1 MVRGW
6 SIAALL
12 GTAALAGAAVAGCG
26 SQEAQHVSMA
36 SATTAGVSTTAA
48 DVAKS
53 RKKAVKPAS
62 IRQSRVKLRVPT
74 ANAAFGSARTV
85 TVPRGWSAEVWA
97 LVPDARLEAWTP
109 QHKLLVSSPDNGE
122 ILQLSPGKAPG
133 GAPSRHVLLS
143 GLQNPQ
149 GMAFAKIA
157 GKEYLFVAESDE
169 IDRYRWNGGAPGARK
184 VIAADLPDGGSHSL
198 KNVVVSAR
206 GTVFFDI
213 GSATNASPPATTT
226 PPRATVM
233 AVAPNGSDLRVFAR
247 GVRNGDGLSLAP
259 DGTLW
264 VAVNE
269 RDDVAYPFHK
279 SYGGSANAYA
289 QVIPSYVAGHPPD
302 ELARLT
308 AGRNLG
314 WPYCNPDPDV
324 NAGRAGTALSYANL
338 RFDRDVQSNADGQAL
353 DCGKLQRIQ
362 RGLPAHSAPLGFHFL
377 EGSSLPRRWRD
388 GAVVAV
394 HGSWDRQPPRAP
406 EVYWLPWR
414 SKART
419 LGHPVNALGGFQSAS
434 GSRWG
439 RPVDAVA
446 GPDGALY
453 VSDDQAGAIYRL
465 VPGK

>member
-1 MVRGW
+1 MAKGR
-6 SIAALL
+6 SIVALL

-26 SQEAQHVSMA
+26 GQAAQHVSMV
-36 SATTAGVSTTAA
+36 SATAAPVSAA
-48 DVAKS
+48 PAAE
-53 RKKAVKPAS
+53 RKKKTAKPAP
-62 IRQSRVKLRVPT
+62 IRPSKVRLRVPV
-74 ANAAFGSARTV
+74 ANAAFGVARTV
-85 TVPRGWSAEVWA
+85 SVPKGWSAEVWA
-97 LVPDARLEAWTP
+97 LVPGARLEAWTP
-109 QHKLLVSSPDNGE
+109 QHKLLVSSPDGGDIFE
-122 ILQLSPGKAPG
+122 LTPGRVRSNV
-133 GAPSRHVLLS
+133 PSHHVLLS
-143 GLQNPQ
+143 GLHNPQ

-169 IDRYRWNGGAPGARK
+169 IDRYDWNGGSPGGRL
-184 VIAADLPDGGSHSL
+184 VIVGNLPDGGAHPL
-198 KNVVVSAR
+198 KNVVVSAK
-206 GTVFFDI
+206 GTVYFDI
-213 GSATNASPPATTT
+213 GSATNASPPETTT

-233 AVAPNGSDLRVFAR
+233 AVFASGQNLRVFAR
-247 GVRNGDGLSLAP
+247 GVRNGDGLSFAP

-269 RDDVAYPFHK
+269 RDDIAYPFHR

-289 QVIPSYVAGHPPD
+289 QVIPSYVANHPPD

-324 NAGRAGTALSYANL
+324 NVGQAGTALSYANL
-338 RFDRDVQSNADGQAL
+338 RFDRDAQTNAGGQAL
-353 DCGKLQRIQ
+353 DCGKLQRLQ

-377 EGSSLPRRWRD
+377 TGSSLTKRWRD

-406 EVYWLPWR
+406 EVYWLPWQA
-414 SKART
+414 KART
-419 LGHPVNALGGFQSAS
+419 LGAPLNVLGGFQSAN

-453 VSDDQAGAIYRL
+453 VSDDQAGVVYRL